1 MLAMK
6 QLRWKIIL
14 PGIIILLCA
23 LSMGAFSQTTVN
35 ILFGDTD
42 DWTLLE
48 DHVDWF
54 YAKNPDIRLDFTF
67 MSHKELVEKITM
79 ELASASPTYDVFY
92 IDNFFLPQVA
102 SAGWLMSQNEHIEKA
117 GVDVSDFGA
126 GFVKALTYQ
135 GNIYSLPY
143 YAETLVYYFR
153 TDLFAEYG
161 IGKVPDTFEEMREV
175 AAKLTLDTD
184 GDGKTDIYGVVQ
196 RGDKFYGY
204 VCYTYAAFLKGYG
217 SDWFDENWNPIFNN
231 KPGLEAATIWADMMR
246 KYAPPGMATYG
257 WHEALADFEQGRVA
271 QYQDASPFGERM
283 QNPEE
288 SRIAGKVGYSVALRG
303 PVARTPGM
311 YTAGHAIN
319 AASTKKDAA
328 WKFVEWTI
336 SPQINVLVSNPSRFS
351 SLADPEIVENF
362 SFGPSGYKFIDAWKE
377 GLKYAKD
384 TFPAIPEW
392 AEVGDRIGMALNR
405 IIVGKDVKK
414 ELDDAAKDVANTM
427 KRMGYL
433 K

>member
-1 MLAMK
+1 MLGMK

-14 PGIIILLCA
+14 PGIMMLLCA

-67 MSHKELVEKITM
+67 MSHKELVEKITV

-102 SAGWLMSQNEHIEKA
+102 AAGWLMSQNKYIEKA

-184 GDGKTDIYGVVQ
+184 GDGETDIYGVVQ

-231 KPGLEAATIWADMMR
+231 KRGLEAATIWADMMR

-319 AASTKKDAA
+319 VASTKKDAA
-328 WKFVEWTI
+328 WKFVEWTFHHK
-336 SPQINVLVSNPSRFS
+336 LMC
-351 SLADPEIVENF
+351 
-362 SFGPSGYKFIDAWKE
+362 W
-377 GLKYAKD
+377 
-384 TFPAIPEW
+384 
-392 AEVGDRIGMALNR
+392 
-405 IIVGKDVKK
+405 
-414 ELDDAAKDVANTM
+414 
-427 KRMGYL
+427 
-433 K
+433 